1 MRAYLSLFM
10 LAGVSALRPYAG
22 IAAPRLPLAASVR
35 MSDAPA
41 TAGGIDWAETAKYP
55 LATAAQAGLI
65 ATFFRAVDAC
75 GQLPAP
81 LVPPLFAF
89 LSLRSRLFS
98 PLPANRPPRGGF
110 EVDGKRVPTPAE
122 TIRPWWTPP
131 GIAFPFIWLTIT
143 ALRAVSSMLVY
154 KACGRVLF
162 CGPLLLLGLHLA
174 VGDTWNSVTNVEQRK
189 GVSAVGVIFVW
200 CSVVAAVKAFYAVA
214 PLAGAIL
221 APSAV
226 WISIASVLTWT
237 IWKIN
242 PPLEPLLPQR
252 GDGLG
257 VSLVTP
263 LVFRPKAAWKVV
275 TAPPAGPPKKAAA
288 AEAKEESSAEE

>member
-1 MRAYLSLFM
+1 MR
-10 LAGVSALRPYAG
+10 VSALHARWRPG
-22 IAAPRLPLAASVR
+22 AAPLRRDRGAEAPLAASVR

-110 EVDGKRVPTPAE
+110 EVDGKRVPTPGRDV
-122 TIRPWWTPP
+122 RPWWTPP
-131 GIAFPFIWLTIT
+131 GIAPHL
-143 ALRAVSSMLVY
+143 ADDHRAARRLLDARLQGGVRFS
-154 KACGRVLF
+154 GR
-162 CGPLLLLGLHLA
+162 LLLLGLHLA
-174 VGDTWNSVTNVEQRK
+174 VGDTWNSVTNVEQRR
-189 GVSAVGVIFVW
+189 VSAVGVIFVW

-221 APSAV
+221 ALGRVDP
-226 WISIASVLTWT
+226 IASVLTWT

-257 VSLVTP
+257 VSGDSAGLP
-263 LVFRPKAAWKVV
+263 PRGAVV
-275 TAPPAGPPKKAAA
+275 IAPPAGLPKKAAA
-288 AEAKEESSAEE
+288 AEAKEEVSGG

>member
-1 MRAYLSLFM
+1 MLVVYCLHVRFIYFLIGVYLTPLHSVRWLAPLFRALLAGTSPREMRAYLTLFV

-41 TAGGIDWAETAKYP
+41 TAGGIDWAQTAKYP

-81 LVPPLFAF
+81 FVPPLFAF

-131 GIAFPFIWLTIT
+131 GIAFPFIWL
-143 ALRAVSSMLVY
+143 VS
-154 KACGRVLF
+154 
-162 CGPLLLLGLHLA
+162 
-174 VGDTWNSVTNVEQRK
+174 
-189 GVSAVGVIFVW
+189 
-200 CSVVAAVKAFYAVA
+200 
-214 PLAGAIL
+214 
-221 APSAV
+221 
-226 WISIASVLTWT
+226 
-237 IWKIN
+237 
-242 PPLEPLLPQR
+242 LPQ
-252 GDGLG
+252 
-257 VSLVTP
+257 P
-263 LVFRPKAAWKVV
+263 QPC
-275 TAPPAGPPKKAAA
+275 P
-288 AEAKEESSAEE
+288 

>member
-1 MRAYLSLFM
+1 MRAYLTLFM

-55 LATAAQAGLI
+55 VATAAQAGLI

-131 GIAFPFIWLTIT
+131 GIAFPFIWL
-143 ALRAVSSMLVY
+143 VS
-154 KACGRVLF
+154 
-162 CGPLLLLGLHLA
+162 
-174 VGDTWNSVTNVEQRK
+174 
-189 GVSAVGVIFVW
+189 
-200 CSVVAAVKAFYAVA
+200 
-214 PLAGAIL
+214 
-221 APSAV
+221 
-226 WISIASVLTWT
+226 
-237 IWKIN
+237 
-242 PPLEPLLPQR
+242 LPQ
-252 GDGLG
+252 
-257 VSLVTP
+257 P
-263 LVFRPKAAWKVV
+263 QPY
-275 TAPPAGPPKKAAA
+275 P
-288 AEAKEESSAEE
+288 

>member
-22 IAAPRLPLAASVR
+22 IAAPRLPLAVSVR

-98 PLPANRPPRGGF
+98 LLPANRPPRGGF
-110 EVDGKRVPTPAE
+110 EVDGKRVPTPA
-122 TIRPWWTPP
+122 
-131 GIAFPFIWLTIT
+131 
-143 ALRAVSSMLVY
+143 
-154 KACGRVLF
+154 
-162 CGPLLLLGLHLA
+162 
-174 VGDTWNSVTNVEQRK
+174 
-189 GVSAVGVIFVW
+189 
-200 CSVVAAVKAFYAVA
+200 
-214 PLAGAIL
+214 
-221 APSAV
+221 
-226 WISIASVLTWT
+226 
-237 IWKIN
+237 
-242 PPLEPLLPQR
+242 
-252 GDGLG
+252 
-257 VSLVTP
+257 
-263 LVFRPKAAWKVV
+263 
-275 TAPPAGPPKKAAA
+275 
-288 AEAKEESSAEE
+288 

>member
-1 MRAYLSLFM
+1 LAPAMRLHLLLVL
-10 LAGVSALRPYAG
+10 LADVSALRHYAG
-22 IAAPRLPLAASVR
+22 LAAPRLPLAASVR
-35 MSDAPA
+35 MSNAPA
-41 TAGGIDWAETAKYP
+41 TGGIDWAQTVKYP
-55 LATAAQAGLI
+55 LATVAQAGLI
-65 ATFFRAVDAC
+65 ATLFRAVDAC
-75 GQLPAP
+75 VQLPAP

-98 PLPANRPPRGGF
+98 LLPANRPPRGGF
-110 EVDGKRVPTPAE
+110 EVDGKRVPTPAD

-143 ALRAVSSMLVY
+143 GLRAISSMIVF
-154 KACGRVLF
+154 KACGRTLF
-162 CGPLLLLGLHLA
+162 SPPLLLLALHLA

-189 GVSAVGVIFVW
+189 GVSAVGVLFVW
-200 CSVVAAVKAFYAVA
+200 GSVVAAVKSYYEAA
-214 PLAGAIL
+214 PLAGMIL

-242 PPLEPLLPQR
+242 PPLQPLLPQQ
-252 GDGLG
+252 GDELG
-257 VSLVTP
+257 VGLVLP
-263 LVFRPKAAWKVV
+263 LVFRPKAAWKVL

-288 AEAKEESSAEE
+288 EKEEEP